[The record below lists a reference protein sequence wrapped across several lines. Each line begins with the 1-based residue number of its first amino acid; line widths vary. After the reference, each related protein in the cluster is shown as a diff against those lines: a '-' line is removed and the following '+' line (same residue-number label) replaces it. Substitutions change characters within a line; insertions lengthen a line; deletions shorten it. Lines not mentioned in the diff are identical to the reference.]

1 MKILNLD
8 SCDESDTTILYP
20 SLSQDLNSVH
30 LTLEFVDNDLSEPKA
45 IVPDRIS
52 LVKWQ
57 EQYFVVVW
65 SLLVVWKH
73 L

>member
-52 LVKWQ
+52 LVK
-57 EQYFVVVW
+57 
-65 SLLVVWKH
+65 
-73 L
+73 